1 MELTPRITK
10 ILNILL
16 SQDEP
21 ISEQEI
27 ADQVGVSRR
36 TIIREFEYLESA
48 IKSYDVT
55 LVRKKGTGVWVEA
68 SEDKKKALLQVLNG
82 SDKKDWTDK
91 SVRRKSLILK
101 LLQNKEPTKT
111 FTYANEFGVSEA
123 TISKDLKAI
132 EGWLLDSHL
141 EIIKK
146 AGYGVVLKGSE
157 ENFRHALQRY
167 MNENIKD
174 KEVRSIFTGNEPS
187 DNIYEILNSDYLER
201 VTKTLTRM
209 DEPRLKSMTE
219 SSFTGLIMHL
229 TISLD
234 RIMQGEVIES
244 ELSEEY
250 KLEDEYGLAVKILK
264 NLEQEFDISIP
275 KQELGYIMLH
285 IKGSKLQYTNQANA
299 LYSIGAE
306 EILDIVDQ
314 MIDAFDEEIAY
325 ELKLDEDFIHGLLVH
340 LEPTFIR
347 LKNKM
352 NIYNP
357 ILKDI
362 KEEYPDIFKKCQ
374 KASTVITKVTG
385 FEVNDEEVGYLTM
398 HFGAAIERVN
408 NQRRKERCVEI
419 GVICASGFG
428 VARLMLTKLKNQLD
442 KQVNLHAFGKD
453 ELTPYIMSKIDFFV
467 TSIDLKHVG
476 VDYLQVS
483 PLIPARDL
491 QKIRIKV
498 DEYARMPLK
507 VEQND
512 FTRQLDEIN
521 FTAAKIKL
529 LLKKYRDIRILADS
543 TFDRMLTIISKEVT
557 NKATASII
565 LKEDILKRES
575 LMSQI
580 FPELKI
586 ALLHCRTKAVDEVA
600 FYTCRTKEGTPFLD
614 PYLKQ
619 IQTAVVML
627 MPVDA
632 SRKENSQMLGH
643 ISSSLLEDDEFLDC
657 IINQNEEKIREK
669 LQFVLKV
676 YFNNYISKI

>member
-1 MELTPRITK
+1 MELTPRIIK

-48 IKSYDVT
+48 IKSYDIT
-55 LVRKKGTGVWVEA
+55 LVRKKGKGVWVEA
-68 SEDKKKALLQVLNG
+68 SNDKKETLRQILNG
-82 SDKKDWTDK
+82 KKTTDWADKE
-91 SVRRKSLILK
+91 VRRKSLILK
-101 LLQNKEPTKT
+101 LLQNKEPKKT

-132 EGWLLDSHL
+132 EGWLFDSHL
-141 EIIKK
+141 EIVKK
-146 AGYGVVLKGSE
+146 TGYGVVLKGSE
-157 ENFRHALQRY
+157 EDFRHALQRY

-174 KEVRSIFTGNEPS
+174 EKVRSIFAGNEPS

-219 SSFTGLIMHL
+219 SSFTGLIIHL

-234 RIMQGEVIES
+234 RIMQGEVIEN
-244 ELSEEY
+244 ELPEEY

-264 NLEQEFDISIP
+264 NLEDEFKISIP
-275 KQELGYIMLH
+275 DQELGYIMLH
-285 IKGSKLQYTNQANA
+285 IKGSKLQYSNQANA
-299 LYSIGAE
+299 PYPIGAE

-314 MIDAFDEEIAY
+314 MIDAFDEELAY

-362 KEEYPDIFKKCQ
+362 KEEYPDIFKKC
-374 KASTVITKVTG
+374 KNAAKIITRVTG

-398 HFGAAIERVN
+398 HFGAAIEKVN
-408 NQRRKERCVEI
+408 NQRRKKRCVEI

-467 TSIDLKHVG
+467 TSIDLRQVG

-491 QKIRIKV
+491 QKIKIKV
-498 DEYARMPLK
+498 DEYSRMPLK
-507 VEQND
+507 IEQND

-529 LLKKYRDIRILADS
+529 ILKKYRDIRILENS
-543 TFDRMLTIISKEVT
+543 TFDQMLTIISKE
-557 NKATASII
+557 ATSKKTAAAI
-565 LKEDILKRES
+565 LKEDILARES
-575 LMSQI
+575 LMSQV

-586 ALLHCRTKAVDEVA
+586 ALLHCKTKAVDEVA
-600 FYTCRTKEGTPFLD
+600 FYTCRTKDIKPFTD

-632 SRKENSQMLGH
+632 NRRQNSQMLGH
-643 ISSSLLEDDEFLDC
+643 ISSSLLEDEEFMDC
-657 IINQNEEKIREK
+657 ILYQSEEKIREK

-676 YFNNYISKI
+676 YFNNYISKL